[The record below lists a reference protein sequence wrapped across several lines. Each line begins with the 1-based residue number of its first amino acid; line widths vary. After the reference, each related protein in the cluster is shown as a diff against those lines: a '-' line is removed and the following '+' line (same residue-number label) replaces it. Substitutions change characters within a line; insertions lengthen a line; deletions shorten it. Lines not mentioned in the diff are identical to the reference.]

1 MNLVITGGAGFIGS
15 HFVQMMA
22 EEKEA
27 NAFEDIHVIDNLT
40 YAGNILNI
48 NKHIDSGSVKFH
60 QADICDFDALMS
72 IIKADDIVVNFAAE
86 SHVDNSIV
94 DPDAFVKTNVLGV
107 SALLRASVE
116 KKIKKFVQIS
126 TDEVYGSL
134 ATGSAVEEDALRPS
148 SPYSATKASAD
159 LLCLAFHKTYGLD
172 ISITRAAN
180 NYGPNQFPEKL
191 IPFFIKLLSEGN
203 NVTLYGDGKNS
214 REWIHVVDHC
224 DAIARVMIHGRAGSI
239 YNVGSGIN
247 LTNLEVTQLLLQ
259 YFNLGHNQISFVAD
273 RPGHDFRYSISSKK
287 IQTELNFLPKRK
299 LADELPQLASHYIDY
314 FKNSS
319 KEVKQ

>member
-22 EEKEA
+22 EKNEE
-27 NAFEDIHVIDNLT
+27 NIFDEIHVIDNLT

-48 NKHIDSGSVKFH
+48 NKHIDSGSVQFH
-60 QADICDFDALMS
+60 QVDICDFDALTS

-86 SHVDNSIV
+86 SHVDNSIIN
-94 DPDAFVKTNVLGV
+94 PDAFVKTNVLGV
-107 SALLRASVE
+107 GALLRASVE

-126 TDEVYGSL
+126 TDEVYGSI

-159 LLCLAFHKTYGLD
+159 LLCLAFYKTYGLD

-180 NYGPNQFPEKL
+180 NYGTNQYPEKL

-224 DAIARVMIHGRAGSI
+224 EAISKVMIHGQAGSI

-259 YFNLGHNQISFVAD
+259 HFNLVHNQISFIAD

-287 IQTELNFLPKRK
+287 IQTELNFLPQRK
-299 LADELPQLASHYIDY
+299 LADELPQLVAHYINY

-319 KEVKQ
+319 REAKR